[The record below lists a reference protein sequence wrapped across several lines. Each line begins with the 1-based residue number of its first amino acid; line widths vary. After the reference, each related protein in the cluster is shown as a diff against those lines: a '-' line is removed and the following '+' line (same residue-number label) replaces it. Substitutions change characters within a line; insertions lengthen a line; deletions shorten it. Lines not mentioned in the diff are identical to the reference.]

1 MKYNPFKLF
10 WSLKKRYK
18 FLIILGILVVILF
31 SAIKVAPSFVRSYI
45 EEHSQELIG
54 RNVKISDI
62 SLSLSSFTLSID
74 SLTVFE
80 QDGKTPFVG
89 FEEFRI
95 NLDPSHLLS
104 KEICVSEIY
113 LKGLYAQVIQ
123 NGDQF
128 NFSDILQ
135 KVAATDTTAADSNV
149 TESAPVIDTIAAV
162 QTDSAK
168 SDTINISNSV
178 SEALH
183 GLSLAIDNIA
193 IEKSNII
200 YKDQKVGSKFKLVD
214 FSLLIPA
221 IHFSNQDTDIGL
233 TLKFADGGDLNVKLL
248 FNMETSNFN
257 VAVGLHKFSLACAK
271 PYMKDFLTYKDFGGN
286 LDVDLD
292 VTGNVNEP
300 INSDV
305 KGHISLDNIILT
317 ETSGKSISLNRL
329 DVGIAKANVND
340 MDIRVDSVVVDG
352 VNAHFDMFKKGTNF
366 DVLLKSN
373 SNAASENDS
382 ASTAVDMTDSVTVA
396 DAPTDPSA
404 AAITAQA
411 AAKAEAEKPTE
422 AAKPLKFMLNKLLV
436 KNTNFT
442 ANDATLKTPFSFKVS
457 NITVS
462 GNNIN
467 FDTPCSV
474 NVNASLPDGGS
485 VSVKYK
491 GAISDMSTMDAYI
504 SVKNLALKHF
514 TPYSHHFTGYPI
526 SAGTLAFASDN
537 KINKYEI
544 DSKNTID
551 IYNIDVGD
559 KDPNTDPEFSVP
571 MKIGLY
577 ILKDKDDKIQFDVPV
592 KGNLQDPEFSYGKII
607 WKTVMNLLI
616 KVAVS
621 PLKLVG
627 NLANSGAGAL
637 GINTGKNDE
646 VLIDP
651 MNVSFE
657 SEQFDKAGKMVQ
669 SVTADP
675 KLKMTFV
682 QSFNMKK
689 TVDAFRT
696 RKLKTDFYK
705 EKTGKST
712 LNELDEREIIA
723 IEDKDSLFVA
733 YAQVHSKDLNRTAL
747 EKEILAM
754 ADKRNQEMLKVLQ
767 QQKGVTKKNLQVITA
782 PRKDLVNY
790 KGKPA
795 YKVQLDVQ

>member
-1 MKYNPFKLF
+1 M
-10 WSLKKRYK
+10 KKRYIV
-18 FLIILGILVVILF
+18 LIVLGALIALLIT
-31 SAIKVAPSFVRSYI
+31 AIKVAPSIARNYI
-45 EEHSQELIG
+45 EGHAQELIG
-54 RNVKISDI
+54 RDIKVADI
-62 SLSLSSFTLSID
+62 SFSLTSFTLSID
-74 SLTVFE
+74 SLMVYE

-89 FEEFRI
+89 FDAFRI
-95 NLDPSHLLS
+95 NLDPTRLLA
-104 KEICVSEIY
+104 KEINVSEIY
-113 LKGLYAQVIQ
+113 LRGLYAQVIQ

-128 NFSDILQ
+128 NFTDILQ
-135 KVAATDTTAADSNV
+135 KLAAAD
-149 TESAPVIDTIAAV
+149 TSAQDSATQDSAAAETV
-162 QTDSAK
+162 LAQDSVVAQGDSAK
-168 SDTINISNSV
+168 TDTLNISNSV
-178 SEALH
+178 SQALH
-183 GLSLAIDNIA
+183 GLNLAIDNIT

-221 IHFSNQDTDIGL
+221 IYFSNKDTDIGL
-233 TLKFADGGDLNVKLL
+233 TLKFADGGDLDVKLL

-257 VAVGLHKFSLACAK
+257 VIVGLHNFSLAVAN
-271 PYMKDFLTYKDFGGN
+271 PYLKDFLTYKDFGGM

-292 VTGNVNEP
+292 VAGNVNAP
-300 INSDV
+300 IASDV
-305 KGHISLDNIILT
+305 KGTVSLSDIVLT
-317 ETSGKSISLNRL
+317 ETSGKTISLNKIN
-329 DVGIAKANVND
+329 VGVAKANIND
-340 MDIRVDSVVVDG
+340 MDIKVDSVVVDG
-352 VNAHFDMFKKGTNF
+352 VNAHFDMFKKGNNF
-366 DVLLKSN
+366 ATLLKSN
-373 SNAASENDS
+373 SNASFESDS
-382 ASTAVDMTDSVTVA
+382 ASAAVDMTDSITVA
-396 DAPTDPSA
+396 DAPVDTSA
-404 AAITAQA
+404 AAQA
-411 AAKAEAEKPTE
+411 AAKAAAKEEAKKE
-422 AAKPLKFMLNKLLV
+422 AKEPAKPLKFVLNKLLV

-442 ANDATLKTPFSFKVS
+442 ANDMTLKKPFSFTVS
-457 NITVS
+457 NITVT

-467 FDTPCSV
+467 FNTPCAV
-474 NVNASLPDGGS
+474 NVGANFPDGGS
-485 VSVKYK
+485 LSVKYK
-491 GAISDMSTMDAYI
+491 GALSDMSTMDAYV

-537 KINKYEI
+537 KINKYDL

-551 IYNIDVGD
+551 IYNINVGD
-559 KDPNTDPEFSVP
+559 KDPNTDPEFTVP

-577 ILKDKDDKIQFDVPV
+577 ILKDKDDKIQFDIPV

-657 SEQFDKAGKMVQ
+657 SEQFEKAGKMVQ
-669 SVTADP
+669 AVTADP
-675 KLKMTFV
+675 KLKMVFV

-696 RKLKTDFYK
+696 RKLKTEYYK
-705 EKTGKST
+705 AKNNKTA

-723 IEDKDSLFVA
+723 IDDKDSLFTA
-733 YAQVHSKDLNRTAL
+733 YAKEHSKDLNRSAL
-747 EKEILAM
+747 EKEIFAM

-790 KGKPA
+790 RGKPA

>member
-1 MKYNPFKLF
+1 M
-10 WSLKKRYK
+10 KKRYIVLIVLGALLA
-18 FLIILGILVVILF
+18 FLIT
-31 SAIKVAPSFVRSYI
+31 AIKVAPSIARNYI
-45 EEHSQELIG
+45 EGHAQELIG
-54 RNVKISDI
+54 RDIKVADI
-62 SLSLSSFTLSID
+62 SFSLTTFTLSID
-74 SLTVFE
+74 SLMVYE

-89 FEEFRI
+89 FDAFRI
-95 NLDPSHLLS
+95 NLDPTRLLA
-104 KEICVSEIY
+104 KEISVSEIY

-128 NFSDILQ
+128 NFTDILQ
-135 KVAATDTTAADSNV
+135 KVAAADTAVVDSAVTDSTTEVA
-149 TESAPVIDTIAAV
+149 IDTVAAA
-162 QTDSAK
+162 QGDSAK
-168 SDTINISNSV
+168 TETLNISNSV
-178 SEALH
+178 TQALH
-183 GLSLAIDNIA
+183 GLSLAIDNIT

-221 IHFSNQDTDIGL
+221 IYFSNKDTDIGL

-248 FNMETSNFN
+248 FNMETSDFN
-257 VAVGLHKFSLACAK
+257 VILGLHNFSLAVAN
-271 PYMKDFLTYKDFGGN
+271 PYLKDFLTYKDFGGM

-292 VTGNVNEP
+292 VAGNVNAP
-300 INSDV
+300 IASDV
-305 KGHISLDNIILT
+305 KGTVSLGNIVLT
-317 ETSGKSISLNRL
+317 ETSGKTISLNKIN
-329 DVGIAKANVND
+329 VGIAKANLND
-340 MDIRVDSVVVDG
+340 MDVKVDSVVVDG
-352 VNAHFDMFKKGTNF
+352 VNAHFDMYKKGNNF
-366 DVLLKSN
+366 ATLLKSN
-373 SNAASENDS
+373 SNATFESDS
-382 ASTAVDMTDSVTVA
+382 AGTAVDMTDSITVA
-396 DAPTDPSA
+396 DAPADSA
-404 AAITAQA
+404 AAQA
-411 AAKAEAEKPTE
+411 AALAAKEEAKKDAKEP
-422 AAKPLKFMLNKLLV
+422 AKPLKFVLNKLMV

-442 ANDATLKTPFSFKVS
+442 ANDMTLKKPFSFTVS
-457 NITVS
+457 NITVT

-467 FDTPCSV
+467 FNTPCAV
-474 NVNASLPDGGS
+474 NVGANFPDGGS
-485 VSVKYK
+485 LSVKYK
-491 GAISDMSTMDAYI
+491 GALSDMSTMDAYI

-537 KINKYEI
+537 KINKYDL

-559 KDPNTDPEFSVP
+559 KDPNTDPEFTVP

-577 ILKDKDDKIQFDVPV
+577 ILKDKDDKIQFDIPV

-627 NLANSGAGAL
+627 NLASSGAGAL
-637 GINTGKNDE
+637 GINMGKNDE

-657 SEQFDKAGKMVQ
+657 SEQFEKAGKMVQ
-669 SVTADP
+669 AVTSDP
-675 KLKMTFV
+675 KLKMVFV
-682 QSFNMKK
+682 QSFNMKR

-696 RKLKTDFYK
+696 RKLKTDYYK
-705 EKTGKST
+705 AKTNKTS

-723 IEDKDSLFVA
+723 IDDKDSLFTA
-733 YAQVHSKDLNRTAL
+733 YAKEHSKDLNRATL
-747 EKEILAM
+747 EKEIFAM

-767 QQKGVTKKNLQVITA
+767 QQKGVTKKNVQVITA
-782 PRKDLVNY
+782 TRKDLVNY